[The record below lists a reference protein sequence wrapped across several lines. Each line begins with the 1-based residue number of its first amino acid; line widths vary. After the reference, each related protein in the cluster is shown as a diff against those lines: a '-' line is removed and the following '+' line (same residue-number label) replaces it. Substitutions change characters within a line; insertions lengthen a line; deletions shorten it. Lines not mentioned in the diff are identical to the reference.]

1 MLGNIVNVLKFG
13 EHNQVIVDNAELDK
27 MFSHPDVKDRKIMVF
42 SIIGAFRTGKSF
54 FLDYCLR
61 YLYANVSVESF

>member
-1 MLGNIVNVLKFG
+1 MNSKTVQVLQFG
-13 EHNQVIVDNAELDK
+13 GCNEVIIDDAELDE
-27 MFSHPDVKDRKIMVF
+27 MFSHPDVKYRKIVVF

-61 YLYANVSVESF
+61 YLYATVS